1 MERIVN
7 YSSEEEYEDSPKRN
21 ANIRDRNQGSSLHRD
36 RDNNKESS
44 QNVYRKNSHKE
55 ESNRSSRPS
64 SSRDQ
69 HYHRDDRR
77 TERSHEKKRDSKDD
91 RRRKDNHRERDR
103 DYEHRELDRDRR
115 DRSDKHR
122 RDRYGKDNSHREK
135 GKRRRSSDSPTPSSK
150 DHNTSSSSRHRNR
163 SRSRSPSKDKR
174 TIVSTPPASGVGKHQ
189 KYEPKE
195 EPTATTSV
203 SQNKNVPTNL
213 QAVLSPPLSD
223 EAPKTSAIV
232 INKTDGTPIALPTY
246 YNPNIINP
254 TKYAEQVQKR
264 KLIWGAK
271 KAEDTSAKW
280 GHATFSEDSDGKVAS
295 KFMRLMGIKSA
306 PKPGDSPANAPVAEK
321 KGPDVKSRQA
331 MFSNMEQQYE
341 VARQVTHT
349 MRGVGLGFG
358 SQSRQY

>member
-1 MERIVN
+1 M
-7 YSSEEEYEDSPKRN
+7 
-21 ANIRDRNQGSSLHRD
+21 
-36 RDNNKESS
+36 
-44 QNVYRKNSHKE
+44 
-55 ESNRSSRPS
+55 
-64 SSRDQ
+64 
-69 HYHRDDRR
+69 
-77 TERSHEKKRDSKDD
+77 
-91 RRRKDNHRERDR
+91 
-103 DYEHRELDRDRR
+103 
-115 DRSDKHR
+115 
-122 RDRYGKDNSHREK
+122 
-135 GKRRRSSDSPTPSSK
+135 
-150 DHNTSSSSRHRNR
+150 
-163 SRSRSPSKDKR
+163 
-174 TIVSTPPASGVGKHQ
+174 
-189 KYEPKE
+189 
-195 EPTATTSV
+195 
-203 SQNKNVPTNL
+203 
-213 QAVLSPPLSD
+213 QAVVSPPLSD

-271 KAEDTSAKW
+271 KTEDTSAKW

-306 PKPGDSPANAPVAEK
+306 PKPPSEAGGTEDQATTEK

>member
-7 YSSEEEYEDSPKRN
+7 YSSEDECEDSPKRN
-21 ANIRDRNQGSSLHRD
+21 VSNRDRSQGSSSHRD
-36 RDNNKESS
+36 SKDTSLKKS
-44 QNVYRKNSHKE
+44 SHKE
-55 ESNRSSRPS
+55 ENRSSRHS
-64 SSRDQ
+64 SNRD
-69 HYHRDDRR
+69 HHREDRR
-77 TERSHEKKRDSKDD
+77 SERSHEKKRDSKDD
-91 RRRKDNHRERDR
+91 RRRKDSHRERDR
-103 DYEHRELDRDRR
+103 DYEHRETDRDRR

-122 RDRYGKDNSHREK
+122 REKYSKDSSHREK
-135 GKRRRSSDSPTPSSK
+135 GRRRRSSESPTLGSK
-150 DHNTSSSSRHRNR
+150 DHNTSISRSRNR
-163 SRSRSPSKDKR
+163 SRSRSPSKEQR
-174 TIVSTPPASGVGKHQ
+174 TIPSIPQTGGRQQKDEPMAS
-189 KYEPKE
+189 
-195 EPTATTSV
+195 TSV
-203 SQNKNVPTNL
+203 SQSQNKSAINL
-213 QAVLSPPLSD
+213 QAILSPPLSD
-223 EAPKTSAIV
+223 TAPKTSVV
-232 INKTDGTPIALPTY
+232 ISKTDGTPIALPTY

-306 PKPGDSPANAPVAEK
+306 PKPGDSPADVPAQEK